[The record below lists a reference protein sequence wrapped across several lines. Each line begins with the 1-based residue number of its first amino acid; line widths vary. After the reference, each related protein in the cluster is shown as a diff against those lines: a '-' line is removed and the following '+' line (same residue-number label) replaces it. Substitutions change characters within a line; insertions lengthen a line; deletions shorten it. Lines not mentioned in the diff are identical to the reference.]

1 MTAVNTFFAVYTG
14 VFFTLYTYSIS
25 HEFKSISNKLNSLNA
40 QNVNIN
46 NELIELKKDFNNFKD
61 SKKFKM

>member
-1 MTAVNTFFAVYTG
+1 MSTVNTFFAIYTG
-14 VFFTLYTYSIS
+14 VFFTLYTYSVS
-25 HEFKSISNKLNSLNA
+25 HEFKSITNKLNSLNT

-46 NELIELKKDFNNFKD
+46 NELIELKKDFNIFKD

>member
-1 MTAVNTFFAVYTG
+1 MSSVNTFFAIYTG
-14 VFFTLYTYSIS
+14 VFFSLYTYSIS
-25 HEFKSISNKLNSLNA
+25 HEFKSISNKLNSLNT
-40 QNVNIN
+40 QNVNMN

>member
-1 MTAVNTFFAVYTG
+1 MSAVNTFFAIYTG
-14 VFFTLYTYSIS
+14 VFFSLYTYSIS
-25 HEFKSISNKLNSLNA
+25 HEFKSISNKLNSLNT

-61 SKKFKM
+61 SKKFKI

>member
-1 MTAVNTFFAVYTG
+1 MSTVNTFFAIYTG
-14 VFFTLYTYSIS
+14 VFFSLYTYSIS
-25 HEFKSISNKLNSLNA
+25 HEFKSISNKLNSLNT
-40 QNVNIN
+40 QNVNMN

>member
-1 MTAVNTFFAVYTG
+1 MSTVNTFFAIYTG
-14 VFFTLYTYSIS
+14 VFFSLYTYSIS
-25 HEFKSISNKLNSLNA
+25 HEFKSISNKLNSLNT